1 MSHMTPKSIM
11 ERHKQFPDAT
21 ETLIEA
27 YAFAEYKKAIA
38 DLMMFAKVNHVENT
52 NVTVIVIKDFDWK
65 QWTDLELSHWYLNCP
80 RLDVNGL

>member
-1 MSHMTPKSIM
+1 M

-27 YAFAEYKKAIA
+27 YAFAEYKKAIN
-38 DLMMFAKVNHVENT
+38 DLMVFAKVNHIENT
-52 NVTVIVIKDFDWK
+52 NLTVIVMSDFDWK
-65 QWTDLELSHWYLNCP
+65 QWKDLETSHWYLNRP